1 MHSDTDCLSDIKE
14 KIADNAI
21 EQKQLHD
28 VTALAA
34 ELKRLLVRHH
44 AILKEEGVRQEMERL
59 EQWLEDER
67 KGPAPAR
74 VISESGIQ
82 WLVGLRDRL
91 KLSADEAQRLEGEGG
106 NPSSKEQIEKTEDLL
121 KTIRRIDRIICES
134 KPSKSH

>member
-59 EQWLEDER
+59 EQWPEDER